1 MDSTVH
7 IGPYVKFIGKSDVEE
22 TNRQCPNRCIIRDQ
36 KANFC
41 GTCGKPIETV
51 ISMETTDFDFYGW
64 VEEAEFDEFEDL
76 LYNPGYGPED
86 VWIPNKISIGLS
98 LDDIGELDLT
108 RINPEEELLK
118 FKEDKDY
125 AKLFAAL
132 EETDVEVEI
141 LYGVVHSAS

>member
-1 MDSTVH
+1 
-7 IGPYVKFIGKSDVEE
+7 
-22 TNRQCPNRCIIRDQ
+22 
-36 KANFC
+36 
-41 GTCGKPIETV
+41 
-51 ISMETTDFDFYGW
+51 METTDFDFYGW